1 MSMQNHEPS
10 LEEMM
15 RSEEKKNPEAG
26 LLLAESYIKKYYLDN
41 IDTYN
46 VVNVPRTLVGRTVS
60 DSAKLYRL
68 TEVVLNKNEKVLE
81 RLNNVYS
88 AMHSLGLSVIMLL
101 TSTRT
106 GVEFYLGVR
115 VPNGQE
121 LNSEIVEAFER
132 TFNGNFPGSEI
143 QPMNDPEQVEALLDR
158 IMPLNGSN
166 AITALTSVPALKDE
180 NADNKKFTQGIEK
193 FIDTMQGT
201 EYAILIIS
209 DPVNA
214 DQLAWTKQGYEELYS
229 ELFPL
234 AQTEMTIGKSD
245 AESMSASKTD
255 GVTETIGTS
264 VSKTQSFSKGTSSAR
279 SESRTNTLGISM
291 GAFGSQNQSTQTG
304 KTTTVSGSVSG
315 GIKGKK
321 LSAAAEIGA
330 SVAKSVMQSVGTAM
344 GLNGSVNASTAR
356 TVGYTDTESQN
367 WGNSRQVGQQ
377 ESTSN
382 MHQTGTQQGTT
393 TTDSTTATV
402 HYANK
407 SVQVMLEL
415 IEEQLKRIKDC
426 ENYGV
431 WSSAAYFI
439 SPSRETSV
447 VAASAYKG
455 IINGET
461 TALESSCMNTWFRD
475 GHVRMIN
482 GYLHRLCHPRFYD
495 PEYLSNLDA
504 ITDVTLTT
512 MVNTKELAIQC
523 NIPYRSV
530 AGVTVREMAEF
541 GRNLPAAGKDTQSQL
556 RLGKIFHMGRPEV
569 SDLTLDRQA
578 MASHTF
584 ITGSTGAGKS
594 NAVYHLLN
602 EITKDGKTTFLIVE
616 PAKGEYKHIFGNGTA
631 AVYGTNPALTPLLR
645 INPFAFPEGIHIL
658 EHIDRLVEIFNACWP
673 MYAAMPAVLKDSVE
687 RVYENAG
694 WDLRESVN
702 PKGTLPTFFDLMNVL
717 PDVIKES
724 GYSNDTQSDYIG
736 SLYTRVKSLTNGI
749 YGSVFCAE
757 STLTDEELFDRN
769 VIVDLSRVGSME
781 TKSLVMGILVMKLQ
795 EYRMCSGMMNSELR
809 HVTVLEEAHNLL
821 RRTSDVQTQEGANL
835 QGKSVE
841 MLANAIA
848 EMRTYGEGFIIA
860 DQAPGLLDT
869 AVIRNTN
876 TKIILRLPDEEDRK
890 LVGKAAALNEA
901 QIDELAKLPVGVAA
915 VYQNNW
921 PEAVLC
927 KMERYPAPQMPYH
940 KPAAGKTVD
949 TEFVFGQ
956 LAQSTQ
962 VKALGISEMEQLK
975 RWLKR
980 YETVLQPGEKQYLE
994 QLFRGRARNAKLDR
1008 EIAFDFFEGP
1018 KMVGDYCERAEKSDT
1033 PRSELLKHLE
1043 SRYELEASTAE
1054 WVMNALVT
1062 AGVGKNPE
1070 QDAGNSLKRNFEE
1083 QGGRIL

>member
-234 AQTEMTIGKSD
+234 AQTEMTVGKSD

-291 GAFGSQNQSTQTG
+291 GAFGSQSQSTQTG

-541 GRNLPAAGKDTQSQL
+541 GRNLPAAGKDAQSQL
-556 RLGKIFHMGRPEV
+556 RLGKVFHMGRPEV

-602 EITKDGKTTFLIVE
+602 ELTKDGETTFLIVE
-616 PAKGEYKHIFGNGTA
+616 PAKGEYKHIFGN
-631 AVYGTNPALTPLLR
+631 
-645 INPFAFPEGIHIL
+645 
-658 EHIDRLVEIFNACWP
+658 
-673 MYAAMPAVLKDSVE
+673 
-687 RVYENAG
+687 
-694 WDLRESVN
+694 
-702 PKGTLPTFFDLMNVL
+702 
-717 PDVIKES
+717 
-724 GYSNDTQSDYIG
+724 
-736 SLYTRVKSLTNGI
+736 
-749 YGSVFCAE
+749 
-757 STLTDEELFDRN
+757 
-769 VIVDLSRVGSME
+769 
-781 TKSLVMGILVMKLQ
+781 
-795 EYRMCSGMMNSELR
+795 
-809 HVTVLEEAHNLL
+809 
-821 RRTSDVQTQEGANL
+821 
-835 QGKSVE
+835 
-841 MLANAIA
+841 
-848 EMRTYGEGFIIA
+848 
-860 DQAPGLLDT
+860 
-869 AVIRNTN
+869 
-876 TKIILRLPDEEDRK
+876 
-890 LVGKAAALNEA
+890 
-901 QIDELAKLPVGVAA
+901 
-915 VYQNNW
+915 
-921 PEAVLC
+921 
-927 KMERYPAPQMPYH
+927 
-940 KPAAGKTVD
+940 
-949 TEFVFGQ
+949 
-956 LAQSTQ
+956 
-962 VKALGISEMEQLK
+962 
-975 RWLKR
+975 
-980 YETVLQPGEKQYLE
+980 
-994 QLFRGRARNAKLDR
+994 
-1008 EIAFDFFEGP
+1008 
-1018 KMVGDYCERAEKSDT
+1018 
-1033 PRSELLKHLE
+1033 
-1043 SRYELEASTAE
+1043 
-1054 WVMNALVT
+1054 
-1062 AGVGKNPE
+1062 
-1070 QDAGNSLKRNFEE
+1070 
-1083 QGGRIL
+1083 